1 MNDQEKAGKI
11 ARECLEY
18 GCSLIKPGKNALEI
32 LDKVEEKIY
41 ASGGRPAFPA
51 QISINNIAAHC
62 VPGKD
67 VKFNED
73 DVVKLDVGVHVNG
86 LIGDNAKTIIFNN
99 KNKKLV
105 EASEKALEE
114 ALKIIKPGVKLYEIG
129 EVIDNTIKKHGFQ
142 TVKNLSGH
150 LVEEYEQHAGLTIP
164 NYNNKDKTELKKG
177 MAVAI
182 EPFATTGIGL
192 VEDGKNSEIYKVIGL
207 KNTRDK
213 NARLVLQFITKE
225 YKTLPFAKRWVVKE
239 FGEFKANFALRL
251 LLREGIL
258 HEYKHLVEQEN
269 GLVSQAEHTVI
280 VDNPLKIITKA

>member
-51 QISINNIAAHC
+51 QSSINNIAAHC

-99 KNKKLV
+99 KHKKLV

-114 ALKIIKPGVKLYEIG
+114 ALKIIKPGVMLWQIG
-129 EVIDNTIKKHGFQ
+129 EVIDNTIKSHGFQ

-164 NYNNKDKTELKKG
+164 NYNDGDETKLEKG
-177 MAVAI
+177 MTIAI

-192 VEDGKNSEIYKVIGL
+192 VEDGKESGIYKVM
-207 KNTRDK
+207 DVK
-213 NARLVLQFITKE
+213 NARDNNARQMLQIILEE
-225 YKTLPFAKRWVVKE
+225 YRTLPFA
-239 FGEFKANFALRL
+239 
-251 LLREGIL
+251 
-258 HEYKHLVEQEN
+258 
-269 GLVSQAEHTVI
+269 
-280 VDNPLKIITKA
+280 